1 MRMKQTT
8 KPEQAKHRSKIGGQA
23 LIEGVMMKGVH
34 TGAMACRLPDGT
46 IDVETGEEHNGKEM
60 PWYRKC
66 PFVRGSFNFVISMR
80 DGYRCLMKSAEKQMT
95 EEEKENEP
103 QEEMNRFERWLNDKL
118 GDKVFGIIMS
128 ISMVI
133 GVAFAVFAFIFLPKF
148 LIGLLIAHTPI
159 PDDSRF
165 VRSLLE
171 GVLKIIIFLGYMAF
185 TGCMKDI
192 RRTYEY
198 HGAEHKTI
206 ACFEAGDPLTVENV
220 KKHCRFHPRCGTSF
234 MILVIIISIFLYA
247 VLPWTS
253 TGLRVVYKLCM
264 FPLLV
269 GVSYEILKWAGR
281 SDSALSHI
289 VSQPGLWMQRLTTFE
304 PDDSMIEVAI
314 AAVPPVLPENQEE
327 ARW

>member
-1 MRMKQTT
+1 MRDWILHESNQNIIRISIRKLVLEGSIMKQST

-46 IDVETGEEHNGKEM
+46 IDVETWEEHNGKEM

-66 PFVRGSFNFVISMR
+66 PLVRGSFNFVFSMR
-80 DGYRCLMKSAEKQMT
+80 DGYRCLMKSAEKQVT
-95 EEEKENEP
+95 EEEAENEA
-103 QEEMNRFERWLNDKL
+103 EEMSKFEQWLNDKL
-118 GDKVFGIIMS
+118 GEKLFGIIMS

-148 LIGLLIAHTPI
+148 LIGLLIDHTAI

-171 GVLKIIIFLGYMAF
+171 GIIKIVIFLGYMIL

-234 MILVIIISIFLYA
+234 IFITLIVSILVMCLVPLTVVWQRVLVSILL
-247 VLPWTS
+247 LPF
-253 TGLRVVYKLCM
+253 VV
-264 FPLLV
+264 
-269 GVSYEILKWAGR
+269 GISYEFIRIAGR
-281 SDSALSHI
+281 SDSWI
-289 VSQPGLWMQRLTTFE
+289 T
-304 PDDSMIEVAI
+304 I
-314 AAVPPVLPENQEE
+314 AALKPCIPENLEE
-327 ARW
+327 DEW

>member
-1 MRMKQTT
+1 MKQTT

-46 IDVETGEEHNGKEM
+46 IDVETWEEHNGKEM

-66 PFVRGSFNFVISMR
+66 PLVRGSFNFVISMR

-148 LIGLLIAHTPI
+148 LIGLLITHTAI

-171 GVLKIIIFLGYMAF
+171 GVLKTSGERMNI
-185 TGCMKDI
+185 TGQSI
-192 RRTYEY
+192 RR
-198 HGAEHKTI
+198 
-206 ACFEAGDPLTVENV
+206 
-220 KKHCRFHPRCGTSF
+220 
-234 MILVIIISIFLYA
+234 
-247 VLPWTS
+247 LPA
-253 TGLRVVYKLCM
+253 LRQ
-264 FPLLV
+264 
-269 GVSYEILKWAGR
+269 ATR
-281 SDSALSHI
+281 
-289 VSQPGLWMQRLTTFE
+289 
-304 PDDSMIEVAI
+304 
-314 AAVPPVLPENQEE
+314 
-327 ARW
+327 

>member
-1 MRMKQTT
+1 
-8 KPEQAKHRSKIGGQA
+8 
-23 LIEGVMMKGVH
+23 MMKGVH

-46 IDVETGEEHNGKEM
+46 IDVETWEEHNGKEM

-133 GVAFAVFAFIFLPKF
+133 GVAFAIFAFIFLPKF

-165 VRSLLE
+165 IRSLLE

-234 MILVIIISIFLYA
+234 IFITLIVSILVMCCVPLTVVWQRVLVSILL
-247 VLPWTS
+247 LP
-253 TGLRVVYKLCM
+253 LVV
-264 FPLLV
+264 
-269 GVSYEILKWAGR
+269 GISYEFIRIAGR
-281 SDSALSHI
+281 SDSWITRALSF
-289 VSQPGLWMQRLTTFE
+289 PGLQIQRITTRE
-304 PDDSMIEVAI
+304 PDASQIECAI
-314 AAVPPVLPENQEE
+314 AALKPCIPDNLEE
-327 ARW
+327 DEW

>member
-1 MRMKQTT
+1 
-8 KPEQAKHRSKIGGQA
+8 
-23 LIEGVMMKGVH
+23 
-34 TGAMACRLPDGT
+34 
-46 IDVETGEEHNGKEM
+46 
-60 PWYRKC
+60 
-66 PFVRGSFNFVISMR
+66 
-80 DGYRCLMKSAEKQMT
+80 MT

-234 MILVIIISIFLYA
+234 IFITLIVSILVMCCVPLTVVWQRVLVSILL
-247 VLPWTS
+247 LP
-253 TGLRVVYKLCM
+253 LVV
-264 FPLLV
+264 
-269 GVSYEILKWAGR
+269 GISYEFIRIAGR
-281 SDSALSHI
+281 SDSWITRALSF
-289 VSQPGLWMQRLTTFE
+289 PGLQIQRITTRE
-304 PDDSMIEVAI
+304 PDASQIECAI
-314 AAVPPVLPENQEE
+314 AALKPCIPDNLEE
-327 ARW
+327 DEW

>member
-1 MRMKQTT
+1 MKQTT

-46 IDVETGEEHNGKEM
+46 IDVETWEEHNGKEM

-148 LIGLLIAHTPI
+148 LIDCSSRTLQFQTTA
-159 PDDSRF
+159 DSF
-165 VRSLLE
+165 
-171 GVLKIIIFLGYMAF
+171 GHCWK
-185 TGCMKDI
+185 
-192 RRTYEY
+192 
-198 HGAEHKTI
+198 
-206 ACFEAGDPLTVENV
+206 AC
-220 KKHCRFHPRCGTSF
+220 
-234 MILVIIISIFLYA
+234 
-247 VLPWTS
+247 
-253 TGLRVVYKLCM
+253 
-264 FPLLV
+264 
-269 GVSYEILKWAGR
+269 
-281 SDSALSHI
+281 
-289 VSQPGLWMQRLTTFE
+289 
-304 PDDSMIEVAI
+304 
-314 AAVPPVLPENQEE
+314 
-327 ARW
+327 

>member
-1 MRMKQTT
+1 MKQTT

-46 IDVETGEEHNGKEM
+46 IDVETWEEHNGKEM

-159 PDDSRF
+159 PDNSRF

-314 AAVPPVLPENQEE
+314 AAVTPVLPENQEE

>member
-1 MRMKQTT
+1 
-8 KPEQAKHRSKIGGQA
+8 
-23 LIEGVMMKGVH
+23 MMKGVH

-46 IDVETGEEHNGKEM
+46 IDVETWEEHNGKDM

-66 PFVRGSFNFVISMR
+66 PLVRGSFNFIFSMR
-80 DGYRCLMKSAEKQMT
+80 DGYRCLMKSAEKQMSDDEEDET
-95 EEEKENEP
+95 EEMSK
-103 QEEMNRFERWLNDKL
+103 FEQWLNDKL
-118 GDKVFGIIMS
+118 GEKLFGIIMS

-148 LIGLLIAHTPI
+148 LISLLIDHTAI

-171 GVLKIIIFLGYMAF
+171 GIIKIVIFLGYMIL

-206 ACFEAGDPLTVENV
+206 ACFEAGEPLTVENV

-234 MILVIIISIFLYA
+234 IFITLIVSILVMCLVPLTVVWQRVIVSILL
-247 VLPWTS
+247 LPF
-253 TGLRVVYKLCM
+253 VV
-264 FPLLV
+264 
-269 GVSYEILKWAGR
+269 GISYEFIRIAGR
-281 SDSALSHI
+281 SNSWLTRALSF
-289 VSQPGLWMQRLTTFE
+289 PGLQIQRITTRE
-304 PDDSMIEVAI
+304 PDASQIECAI
-314 AAVPPVLPENQEE
+314 AALKPCIPENLEE
-327 ARW
+327 DEW